1 LIIRHLKHHA
11 KTLNM
16 KLLFL
21 IVTSFVCVSSFSQ
34 PNPGMKE
41 LREKNIDWTPVMAPK
56 GNVLGKATTVQGRT
70 YTTYQIGLIDTFTAW
85 VKQSYTP
92 IGALPQPERLALP
105 DSKENKIYLP
115 YGTGVSM
122 WMWDPCYD
130 ASGKRIT
137 KAEPASA
144 AQINVLT
151 NFIPGISP
159 ADWFNTPTQYFFTM
173 YYDPGGTALN
183 DDDQRSMSPYIEKIK
198 NQVGNYLI
206 YFTGKRINIIM
217 IQGNK
222 LPLVQLSIEEVLNQG
237 TEAVK
242 RAFSNK
248 KMTQYQY
255 DEYLST
261 IAFLREKHKNNLQ
274 EKAFINHEQLGIY
287 SFSKSNDLFEKQP
300 SNRYMFPVYKIE
312 PDVYVKARKD
322 QPCWICISF
331 PYADEKNLTS
341 EKEVYNAMLHN
352 FNYEYVYNYFFEPE
366 KVKGK
371 EYAPLNPELLRSA
384 NEKYQK
390 VK

>member
-1 LIIRHLKHHA
+1 MKNYLLLIA
-11 KTLNM
+11 
-16 KLLFL
+16 FF
-21 IVTSFVCVSSFSQ
+21 TSIIAFSQ

-41 LREKNIDWTPVMAPK
+41 LREKNIGWAPAMAPK
-56 GNVLGKATTVQGRT
+56 GNATGKSTVVQGRT

-85 VKQSYTP
+85 IKQSYTP
-92 IGALPQPERLALP
+92 IGALPQPDRLALP

-130 ASGKRIT
+130 ASGKKIT

-144 AQINVLT
+144 AQITVLT

-159 ADWFNTPTQYFFTM
+159 ADWFNTPTQFFFTM
-173 YYDPGGTALN
+173 YYDPEGTALN
-183 DDDQRSMSPYIEKIK
+183 EEDQRSMSPYIEKIK

-217 IQGNK
+217 IPGNK
-222 LPLVQLSIEEVLNQG
+222 LPLVQLNKEEVLNEG

-261 IAFLREKHKNNLQ
+261 IALLREKHKNSLH
-274 EKAFINHEQLGIY
+274 EKAFINHEQAGIY

-312 PDVYVKARKD
+312 PDIYVKARKD
-322 QPCWICISF
+322 LPCWISISF

-341 EKEVYNAMLHN
+341 EKEVYNAMLQN
-352 FNYEYVYNYFFEPE
+352 FNYEYVYNYFFDSE
-366 KVKGK
+366 KVKDK
-371 EYAPLNPELLRSA
+371 EYAPLHPELLRTT
-384 NEKYQK
+384 NEKYPK
-390 VK
+390 TR

>member
-1 LIIRHLKHHA
+1 
-11 KTLNM
+11 M
-16 KLLFL
+16 KSILFIL
-21 IVTSFVCVSSFSQ
+21 TMCIGANAFSQ

-41 LREKNIDWTPVMAPK
+41 LREKNIGWAPVMAPK
-56 GNVLGKATTVQGRT
+56 GNVTGKAINVQGRT
-70 YTTYQIGLIDTFTAW
+70 YTLYQIGLIDTFTAW
-85 VKQSYTP
+85 IKQSYKP

-105 DSKENKIYLP
+105 DSKENKIFLP

-130 ASGKRIT
+130 ASGKKII

-144 AQINVLT
+144 AQITVLT
-151 NFIPGISP
+151 NFVPGISP
-159 ADWFNTPTQYFFTM
+159 ADWLNTATQFFFTM
-173 YYDPGGTALN
+173 YYDPEGTALN
-183 DDDQRSMSPYIEKIK
+183 DGDQRSMSPYIEKIK

-222 LPLVQLSIEEVLNQG
+222 LPLIQQNKEEVLNEG
-237 TEAVK
+237 TAAVK
-242 RAFSNK
+242 RAFANK
-248 KMTQYQY
+248 KMTQYQF
-255 DEYLST
+255 DEYLTT
-261 IAFLREKHKNNLQ
+261 IELLREKHKNKLQ

-331 PYADEKNLTS
+331 PYADEKSFTS

-352 FNYEYVYNYFFEPE
+352 FNYEYVYNYFFDSE

-371 EYAPLNPELLRSA
+371 EYSPLNPELLQSV
-384 NEKYQK
+384 NEKYPK
-390 VK
+390 IK

>member
-1 LIIRHLKHHA
+1 MKNYLLIIA
-11 KTLNM
+11 
-16 KLLFL
+16 FF
-21 IVTSFVCVSSFSQ
+21 TSIIAFSQ

-41 LREKNIDWTPVMAPK
+41 LREKNIGWAPAMAPK
-56 GNVLGKATTVQGRT
+56 GNAIGKSTVVQGRT

-85 VKQSYTP
+85 IKQSYTP

-130 ASGKRIT
+130 ASGKKIT

-144 AQINVLT
+144 AQITVLT

-159 ADWFNTPTQYFFTM
+159 ADWFNTPTQFFFTM
-173 YYDPGGTALN
+173 YYDPEGTALN
-183 DDDQRSMSPYIEKIK
+183 EEDQRSMSPYIEKIK

-217 IQGNK
+217 IPGNK
-222 LPLVQLSIEEVLNQG
+222 LPLVQLNKEEVLNEG

-261 IAFLREKHKNNLQ
+261 IALLREKNKNKLQ
-274 EKAFINHEQLGIY
+274 EKAYINHEQLGIY

-300 SNRYMFPVYKIE
+300 SNRYMFPVYKIDPE
-312 PDVYVKARKD
+312 IYDRARKD
-322 QPCWICISF
+322 QPCWISISF

-352 FNYEYVYNYFFEPE
+352 FNYEYVYNYFFDTE
-366 KVKGK
+366 KVKDK
-371 EYAPLNPELLRSA
+371 EYAPLHPELLRTI
-384 NEKYQK
+384 NEKYPK
-390 VK
+390 TR

>member
-1 LIIRHLKHHA
+1 MKSILFIL
-11 KTLNM
+11 TL
-16 KLLFL
+16 F
-21 IVTSFVCVSSFSQ
+21 ISTYAFSQ
-34 PNPGMKE
+34 PNPGMRE
-41 LREKNIDWTPVMAPK
+41 LREQNIGWSPAMAPK
-56 GNVLGKATTVQGRT
+56 GNVTGKATTIQGRT
-70 YTTYQIGLIDTFTAW
+70 YTPYQIGLIDTFTAW
-85 VKQSYTP
+85 IKQSYMP

-130 ASGKRIT
+130 ASGKKIT

-144 AQINVLT
+144 AQITVLT
-151 NFIPGISP
+151 NFIPGITP
-159 ADWFNTPTQYFFTM
+159 ADWFNTPTQFFFTM
-173 YYDPGGTALN
+173 YYDPGGAALN
-183 DDDQRSMSPYIEKIK
+183 DEDQRSMSPYIEKIK

-217 IQGNK
+217 IPGNK
-222 LPLVQLSIEEVLNQG
+222 LPLVQLNKEEVLNEG

-242 RAFSNK
+242 KAFSNK

-261 IAFLREKHKNNLQ
+261 IELLREKHKNKLQ

-312 PDVYVKARKD
+312 PDIYVKARKD
-322 QPCWICISF
+322 QPCWISVSF

-352 FNYEYVYNYFFEPE
+352 FNYEYVYNYFFDPE

-371 EYAPLNPELLRSA
+371 EYAPLHPELLRTT
-384 NEKYQK
+384 NEKYTK
-390 VK
+390 TR